1 MRILHIDP
9 DDIDNPL
16 SGGGPIRTYEI
27 YKRLSQRH
35 EITVLTP
42 TFEGSTQEKIRD
54 GVRYLRLGRKI
65 RNHGSSHHITFF
77 FSLPAAI
84 RKMKYD
90 LLVEDFMPP
99 FSATLDPLF
108 SKAPVIGS
116 VQWFFAQQLTHQYKL
131 PFYLGERYGIR
142 LYKNIV
148 VLTEQ
153 MQQRLLKHHPKANIE
168 VVPNGVNNNLFSE
181 TFYYGDYILYLGR
194 LDVEQKGV
202 DLLLNAY
209 QKIPESVRLPLYL
222 VGHSF
227 QQDRIEAMIAAL
239 GLLAWVTL
247 LGKVAGEQ
255 KRQLIQECRF
265 VCVPSREETFGMVIT
280 EACASGKPVVLF
292 DQTPMRDVASP
303 ACYRVPPFDVD
314 AYSLAIQSFLQL
326 TPSQMM
332 LKSAVAADWAKHFC
346 WDTIALQQEQFYQS
360 VIEAET

>member
-42 TFEGSTQEKIRD
+42 TFEGSTDEKIRD

-84 RKMKYD
+84 RRMEYD

-99 FSATLDPLF
+99 FSATLNPLLA
-108 SKAPVIGS
+108 KAPVIGS
-116 VQWFFAQQLTHQYKL
+116 VQWFFAKQLAQQYKL
-131 PFYLGERYGIR
+131 PFHLGERYGIK
-142 LYKNIV
+142 LYRNLL

-153 MQQRLLKHHPKANIE
+153 MRQQLLARHPKANIK
-168 VVPNGVNNNLFSE
+168 VIANGVDNGLFAE
-181 TFYYGDYILYLGR
+181 KFCYGDYILFLGR
-194 LDVEQKGV
+194 VDVEQKGV
-202 DLLLNAY
+202 DLLLAAY
-209 QKIPESVRLPLYL
+209 QKIPQDKRLPLYL

-227 QQDRIEAMIAAL
+227 QQQRIENLIAELDLA
-239 GLLAWVTL
+239 AWVKL
-247 LGKVAGEQ
+247 PGKVTGEQ
-255 KRQLIQECRF
+255 KTRLIQDCRF

-292 DQTPMRDVASP
+292 DKSPMREVASP
-303 ACYRVPPFDVD
+303 ACQRVAPFDVD
-314 AYSLAIQSFLQL
+314 AYSQAMQDFIEL
-326 TPSQMM
+326 TPEQMQ
-332 LKSAVAADWAKHFC
+332 LKSAVAGDWARQFC
-346 WDTIALQQEQFYQS
+346 WDEIALQQEQFYQS
-360 VIEAET
+360 VIEAQA